1 MLKKDLI
8 VCDTNKCTGCN
19 KCIRVC
25 PQYLTNVVT
34 DDKKIRIND
43 DECVACG
50 ECIKHCPHD
59 ARSFTDDTS
68 LFLHG
73 LNNGENMALIV
84 APSFLFNYPKEYK
97 QVFGWL
103 KRKGVSVIYD
113 VSFGADITTL
123 LYMRAI
129 KENNLNT
136 VIAQPCPVIVN
147 SIEKH
152 YPELIK
158 YLSPIGSP
166 MYCTAV
172 YLRKYDNLK
181 CTIAALSPCVA
192 KADEFERDGLIK
204 YNVTFK
210 RLMEI
215 YRTDNDNKKEDAD
228 FDSPDSLVGF
238 WYPTTGGLKESVER
252 VFGKGNH
259 IKKIEGPILTQEY
272 LESISDG
279 THKMPLLIDILNCSE
294 GCLHGTATEHT
305 ICVDEMDSLIVDKSN
320 SILKTGWNAER
331 RYKRKMKQLSKK
343 LNMDDFIVTYTDR
356 SVESG
361 ITQVKEDDG
370 FRQLM
375 KHTDEDRTIDCSACG
390 YKSCKQMAIAVTTG
404 TNSPENCIEYN
415 KKQVEIEHKKTAKE
429 HEITEELLE
438 NTRKRVQTQK
448 QFLENLSLNIQYI
461 TGVVTEI
468 AGASTETTQH
478 VLETD
483 VKINDVD
490 KSTIETME
498 CVDDLSN
505 RFKDYAKMSETVIGI
520 ADQTNLLALNATI
533 EAARAG
539 EAGRGF
545 AVVADEVRKLAE
557 VSRQSAESAYSN
569 DAIIVES
576 LTRLTSLMKQL
587 SSSLAE
593 VRERFAKILMMMENT
608 SAVSQELAATA
619 ENMTAEAQA
628 LESSLE

>member
-8 VCDTNKCTGCN
+8 VCDTSKCVGCN

-34 DDKKIRIND
+34 EDKKIRVNN

-73 LNNGENMALIV
+73 LNNGENIALIV

-152 YPELIK
+152 YPELLK

-215 YRTDNDNKKEDAD
+215 YRSDNDNKKEDAD

-272 LESISDG
+272 LKSISDG

-331 RYKRKMKQLSKK
+331 IYKRKMKQLSKK

-390 YKSCKQMAIAVTTG
+390 YKSCKQMAIAVATG

-415 KKQVEIEHKKTAKE
+415 RKQLEIEHEKGIKE
-429 HEITEELLE
+429 HELTETLLE
-438 NTRKRVQTQK
+438 ETKKRELTLRD
-448 QFLENLSLNIQYI
+448 FLEKLSTSVGDI
-461 TGVVTEI
+461 TDVVSEI
-468 AGASTETTQH
+468 AQTSTETTQNA
-478 VLETD
+478 LETD
-483 VKINDVD
+483 VKIDGLD
-490 KSTIETME
+490 KVTVETMN
-498 CVDDLSN
+498 CVSELSEI
-505 RFKDYAKMSETVIGI
+505 FKEYSKMSETVIGI
-520 ADQTNLLALNATI
+520 ADQTNLLSLNATI

-545 AVVADEVRKLAE
+545 AVVADEVRKLADI
-557 VSRQSAESAYSN
+557 SRQSAESADSN
-569 DAIIVES
+569 DEIIVES
-576 LTRLTSLMKQL
+576 LSKLTDLIKQL
-587 SSSLAE
+587 NLNLKDIGNRSE
-593 VRERFAKILMMMENT
+593 KIVVMMENT
-608 SAVSQELAATA
+608 SAVSQELAATV
-619 ENMTAEAQA
+619 ESINEEART
-628 LESSLE
+628 LESSLR

>member
-34 DDKKIRIND
+34 DDKKIRINT

-68 LFLHG
+68 LFLHS
-73 LNNGENMALIV
+73 LKNNEKVAIIV

-97 QVFGWL
+97 SVFGWL
-103 KRKGVSVIYD
+103 KHKGVEVIYD

-129 KENNLNT
+129 KEKDLST

-152 YPELIK
+152 YPKLIQH
-158 YLSPIGSP
+158 LSPIGSP
-166 MYCTAV
+166 MFCTAI
-172 YLRKYDNLK
+172 YLQKYDNFNG
-181 CTIAALSPCVA
+181 TIAALSPCVA
-192 KADEFERDGLIK
+192 KTDEFMRDDPIK

-210 RLMEI
+210 RLMEV
-215 YRTDNDNKKEDAD
+215 YRSESNKGIKEAD

-238 WYPTTGGLKESVER
+238 WYPTAGGLKESVER

-259 IKKIEGPILTQEY
+259 IKKIEGPVLTQEY

-331 RYKRKMKQLSKK
+331 IYKRKMKQLSKK

-390 YKSCKQMAIAVTTG
+390 YKSCKQMAIAVATG

-415 KKQVEIEHKKTAKE
+415 RKQLEIEHEKGIKE
-429 HEITEELLE
+429 HELTETLLE
-438 NTRKRVQTQK
+438 ETKKRELTLRD
-448 QFLENLSLNIQYI
+448 FLEKLSTSVGDI
-461 TGVVTEI
+461 TDVVSEI
-468 AGASTETTQH
+468 AQTSTETTQNA
-478 VLETD
+478 LETD
-483 VKINDVD
+483 VKIDGLD
-490 KSTIETME
+490 KVTVETMN
-498 CVDDLSN
+498 CVSELSEI
-505 RFKDYAKMSETVIGI
+505 FKEYSKMSETVIGI
-520 ADQTNLLALNATI
+520 ADQTNLLSLNATI

-545 AVVADEVRKLAE
+545 AVVADEVRKLADI
-557 VSRQSAESAYSN
+557 SRQSAESADSN
-569 DAIIVES
+569 DEIIVES
-576 LTRLTSLMKQL
+576 LSKLTDLIKQL
-587 SSSLAE
+587 NLNLKDIGNRSE
-593 VRERFAKILMMMENT
+593 KIVVMMENT
-608 SAVSQELAATA
+608 SAVSQELAATV
-619 ENMTAEAQA
+619 ESINEEART
-628 LESSLE
+628 LESSLR